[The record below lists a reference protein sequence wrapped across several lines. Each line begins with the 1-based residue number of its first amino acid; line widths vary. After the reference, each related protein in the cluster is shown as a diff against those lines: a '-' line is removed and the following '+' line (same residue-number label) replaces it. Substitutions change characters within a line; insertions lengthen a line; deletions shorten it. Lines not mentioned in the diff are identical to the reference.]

1 MTVRAI
7 LLVFIL
13 SLAACSGGTD
23 STGSGRPEPGI
34 SDGST
39 AGVILHRGGGEEPE
53 SLDIHKSNS
62 TEAGHVQRD
71 LGEGL
76 VGYTP
81 GGELVPAVAES
92 WTISD
97 DGRVYRFRLRSDARW
112 SNGDPLT
119 AEDFVYSYHRLVDPA
134 TAALYTQSI
143 ESVAN
148 APAILRGEA
157 DIAELGLAADG
168 PQALVITLEQPTP
181 YFLSLLA
188 HPSMFP
194 VHRGA
199 VETHGDRYSRP
210 GNLVTNGAYRLA
222 DWQLGSYIEIERNEH
237 YWDNANTAIDRV
249 RHYVTPEPMV
259 ELNRYRAGE
268 LHITRTIPP
277 EMFDEMKDERPG
289 EVRVSP
295 ALGVYFYGFNLTD
308 PVFANNT
315 KLREALSMAIDREN
329 IVKITGRGEKVAYS
343 WVPPGTSNFD
353 AQEYPW
359 ADLLVEERHRR
370 ARQLFEEAGFGPDN
384 LPDIEIRYNTHET
397 HQQIAAAVQA
407 MWRTVLGVEAQL
419 VNEDFQVLLSNVQEK
434 NTSVF
439 RLNWNGDYNDAQN
452 FLTMFESDTATN
464 FFGYSDAEFDGLMDT
479 AAAQT
484 NPDRRKLYLEEA
496 ERRMLL
502 DYPAIPIYFYINR
515 SMVSPAVD
523 GWGDNVLNYHYSR
536 HLSFKN

>member
-1 MTVRAI
+1 M
-7 LLVFIL
+7 
-13 SLAACSGGTD
+13 AA
-23 STGSGRPEPGI
+23 
-34 SDGST
+34 
-39 AGVILHRGGGEEPE
+39 
-53 SLDIHKSNS
+53 
-62 TEAGHVQRD
+62 
-71 LGEGL
+71 
-76 VGYTP
+76 
-81 GGELVPAVAES
+81 
-92 WTISD
+92 
-97 DGRVYRFRLRSDARW
+97 
-112 SNGDPLT
+112 
-119 AEDFVYSYHRLVDPA
+119 DFVYSYQRLVNPE

-143 ESVAN
+143 EAVEN
-148 APAILRGEA
+148 ASAILAGDAPVES
-157 DIAELGLAADG
+157 LGVRSEG
-168 PQALVITLEQPTP
+168 PLTLVITLARPTP

-194 VHRGA
+194 VHMPS
-199 VETHGDRYSRP
+199 VEEHGDRHARP

-222 DWQLGSYIEIERNEH
+222 DWRLGSYVELERNEY

-277 EMFDEMKDERPG
+277 EMFQQMLDERPD

-308 PVFANNT
+308 PQLANNP
-315 KLREALSMAIDREN
+315 KLRQALSMAIDRET
-329 IVKITGRGEKVAYS
+329 IVRITGRGEQVAYN

-353 AQEYPW
+353 AQEYSW

-370 ARQLFEEAGFGPDN
+370 ARQLFEEAGFGPGN

-397 HQQIAAAVQA
+397 HRSIASAIQS
-407 MWRTVLGVEAQL
+407 MWKEVLGFTAETL
-419 VNEDFQVLLSNVQEK
+419 NEDFQVLLSNVQQK

-464 FFGYSDAEFDGLMDT
+464 FFGYSDAEFDELMDT
-479 AAAQT
+479 AATQT

-515 SMVSPAVD
+515 SMVSPAVE

-536 HLSFKN
+536 HLSLNES